1 MNDKCDALCYWWNYM
16 HLNHNDTLALQSQK
30 QVLRLKKNKY
40 PGVGNPSPPRGPK
53 NDIQYHSRHGIL
65 KYGTKE
71 HEAKNKVPSF

>member
-1 MNDKCDALCYWWNYM
+1 M
-16 HLNHNDTLALQSQK
+16 TLWHFNP
-30 QVLRLKKNKY
+30 RNTFGDLKKTKY
-40 PGVGNPSPPRGPK
+40 PGVGNPSPRRGPK